1 MTHLT
6 KTILF
11 MMATSVLQSHAQN
24 GTAIATSR
32 TFKRTTCVSINILA
46 SKEIIWALL
55 TNAGDFPRWN
65 STIVSM
71 HGEIKEGRKVE
82 LKSTLDPKRTFK
94 LKVKGF
100 EPESKMTWTDGMA
113 PFFKGKRTYLLS
125 SADDGSV
132 NFTMEETM
140 SGLMFPLAAKSIPDF
155 RKSFEQYAADLKKE
169 AEIISTLK

>member
-1 MTHLT
+1 MHLT

-11 MMATSVLQSHAQN
+11 MMATTVLQSHAQN
-24 GTAIATSR
+24 GTATAVSH
-32 TFKRTTCVSINILA
+32 TFKRTTCVSINIQA
-46 SKEIIWALL
+46 SNEVVWALL
-55 TNAGDFPRWN
+55 TNASDFPRWN

-71 HGEIKEGRKVE
+71 HGEIKEGGKVE
-82 LKSTLDPKRTFK
+82 LKSTLDPKRKFK
-94 LKVKGF
+94 LKVTEF

-125 SADDGSV
+125 PTGDGSI

-155 RKSFEQYAADLKKE
+155 KESFEQYAADLQKE